1 MNILYDFLK
10 GIFIGIANVIPG
22 FSGGTMAVILKV
34 YERLVNGLSKL
45 FDSPIKA
52 LKEIWAI
59 LLGLI
64 VGVIISVVS
73 ITKLLINFPIPTVLF
88 FVGLIIGSIP
98 SLYNNYKNNGK
109 FNKIDIIYFIM
120 AASIIVGLPLINTSA
135 LTIKSV
141 DFGLILIMFLLGS
154 ICAAAMI
161 LPGVSGS
168 LVLMAFGYYLYVTQQ
183 ASYFLE
189 KIINFDFTGILDTIL
204 ILVSFLIGAIIGIV
218 FISKLLK
225 KLFDKYPRIIY
236 VIILGLLV
244 ASPFAIIYTVVEQYN
259 NQIIEASP
267 WSYIVG
273 ILFMFI
279 GAFLALLPDF
289 LEKKK
294 INE

>member
-98 SLYNNYKNNGK
+98 SLYNNYKNNGN
-109 FNKIDIIYFIM
+109 FNKVDIIYFIM

>member
-1 MNILYDFLK
+1 MSILYDFLK

-59 LLGLI
+59 LFGLI

-98 SLYNNYKNNGK
+98 SLYNKYKDNGK
-109 FNKIDIIYFIM
+109 FSKIDIICFII

-135 LTIKSV
+135 LTITSI
-141 DFGLILIMFLLGS
+141 DFGLILKMFLLGT

-189 KIINFDFTGILDTIL
+189 KIINFDFTALL
-204 ILVSFLIGAIIGIV
+204 ASFLIGAIFGIV

>member
-1 MNILYDFLK
+1 
-10 GIFIGIANVIPG
+10 
-22 FSGGTMAVILKV
+22 
-34 YERLVNGLSKL
+34 
-45 FDSPIKA
+45 
-52 LKEIWAI
+52 
-59 LLGLI
+59 
-64 VGVIISVVS
+64 
-73 ITKLLINFPIPTVLF
+73 
-88 FVGLIIGSIP
+88 
-98 SLYNNYKNNGK
+98 
-109 FNKIDIIYFIM
+109 
-120 AASIIVGLPLINTSA
+120 
-135 LTIKSV
+135 
-141 DFGLILIMFLLGS
+141 MFLLGT

-189 KIINFDFTGILDTIL
+189 KIINFDFTGIIDTIL

-225 KLFDKYPRIIY
+225 KLFDKYLRIIY

>member
-1 MNILYDFLK
+1 MSILYDFLK

-98 SLYNNYKNNGK
+98 SLYNKYKDNGK
-109 FNKIDIIYFIM
+109 FSKIDIIYFII

-135 LTIKSV
+135 LTITSI
-141 DFGLILIMFLLGS
+141 DFGLILRVELIKLVFSIMIKF
-154 ICAAAMI
+154 
-161 LPGVSGS
+161 V
-168 LVLMAFGYYLYVTQQ
+168 
-183 ASYFLE
+183 
-189 KIINFDFTGILDTIL
+189 
-204 ILVSFLIGAIIGIV
+204 
-218 FISKLLK
+218 
-225 KLFDKYPRIIY
+225 
-236 VIILGLLV
+236 
-244 ASPFAIIYTVVEQYN
+244 
-259 NQIIEASP
+259 
-267 WSYIVG
+267 
-273 ILFMFI
+273 
-279 GAFLALLPDF
+279 
-289 LEKKK
+289 KKK
-294 INE
+294 FAWFKKK